1 MSYFENKIIV
11 VFGATGVFGQHVAR
25 SLRERGAD
33 SSDLADLELLELLC
47 KIADRDTHSRSLR
60 DLAPGSK

>member
-33 SSDLADLELLELLC
+33 VRLIVRHADALPSD
-47 KIADRDTHSRSLR
+47 LR
-60 DLAPGSK
+60 DLPLAELESSRCLQPS